1 MADNYL
7 EKRYREVFGEGS
19 RVDPETGYASSASKR
34 RPVFRKNPVSRS
46 VKPDVVP
53 SKPGGEGRD

>member
-7 EKRYREVFGEGS
+7 EKRYREIFGEGS
-19 RVDPETGYASSASKR
+19 RVDPETGYESSTSKR
-34 RPVFRKNPVSRS
+34 RPVFRKNIGGRA
-46 VKPDVVP
+46 VKTGIVP